1 MRTAF
6 THLYMKGIKIQFRQ
20 PVQHSPSA
28 GRAAIAHVLQ
38 HHAHVL
44 WCRRVMG
51 TRIVILNTAIFVRLV
66 PYLRDSRFVEGE
78 ACRRFSKALRIKNW
92 LW

>member
-28 GRAAIAHVLQ
+28 GRAAIT
-38 HHAHVL
+38 HVL

-51 TRIVILNTAIFVRLV
+51 TRIVILNTAILYGWYRIYATLDLWKAKHVG
-66 PYLRDSRFVEGE
+66 DSRRHPG
-78 ACRRFSKALRIKNW
+78 
-92 LW
+92 

>member
-28 GRAAIAHVLQ
+28 GRAAIAHIPQ
-38 HHAHVL
+38 N
-44 WCRRVMG
+44 RRVMG

-66 PYLRDSRFVEGE
+66 YRIYATLIVEGE

>member
-20 PVQHSPSA
+20 PVQDSPSA
-28 GRAAIAHVLQ
+28 GRAAI
-38 HHAHVL
+38 AHVL

-78 ACRRFSKALRIKNW
+78 ACRRFSKAPRIRNW

>member
-66 PYLRDSRFVEGE
+66 YRIYATLIVEGE

>member
-28 GRAAIAHVLQ
+28 GRAAIAHVL
-38 HHAHVL
+38 

-51 TRIVILNTAIFVRLV
+51 TRIVILKTAIFVRLV
-66 PYLRDSRFVEGE
+66 YRIYATLIVEGE

>member
-28 GRAAIAHVLQ
+28 GRAAIAHVVVQ
-38 HHAHVL
+38 ARHGHPHCYIEYGYFCTV
-44 WCRRVMG
+44 G
-51 TRIVILNTAIFVRLV
+51 TVFTRL
-66 PYLRDSRFVEGE
+66 
-78 ACRRFSKALRIKNW
+78 
-92 LW
+92 

>member
-28 GRAAIAHVLQ
+28 GRVAIT
-38 HHAHVL
+38 HVL

-66 PYLRDSRFVEGE
+66 YRIYATLIVEG
-78 ACRRFSKALRIKNW
+78 
-92 LW
+92 

>member
-28 GRAAIAHVLQ
+28 GRAAIT
-38 HHAHVL
+38 HVL

-51 TRIVILNTAIFVRLV
+51 TRIVIGHPHCYIEYGYFCTVGTVFTRL
-66 PYLRDSRFVEGE
+66 
-78 ACRRFSKALRIKNW
+78 
-92 LW
+92 

>member
-51 TRIVILNTAIFVRLV
+51 TRIVILNTATFVRLAYRIYATLDLWKAKHV
-66 PYLRDSRFVEGE
+66 GDSRRHSG
-78 ACRRFSKALRIKNW
+78 
-92 LW
+92 

>member
-28 GRAAIAHVLQ
+28 GRATIAHIPQ
-38 HHAHVL
+38 N
-44 WCRRVMG
+44 RRVMG